1 MIRRRSL
8 TMLAAAVLLG
18 AVIGLGVA
26 QDDADKARK
35 GQKGK
40 DEKIEGYT
48 SVSVNIPAVTLNV
61 VVTDKDGNLITG
73 LDKSYF
79 KVYEDGQPQELTN
92 FFPDLSPINVVLVL
106 ESSGVIYGLEY
117 DFWYAV
123 LDFVKNLR
131 PDDYCALITYD
142 IKPRI
147 AVDFTLDKQKIVRE
161 ANISLYYKGFNESA
175 LADVVI
181 FTIDRMREVQG
192 KKAIIML
199 STGLD
204 TFSKKT
210 YDDALKAAAT
220 SDTVIY
226 AVSMGQLERTINE
239 PLYSSATRS
248 DLLMADLRLKSIT
261 KKTGGIAFFPRFSS
275 EYPSVFRNLNMYLRY
290 QYTMAYT
297 PTNQKLDNKN
307 RKIRVEAEADINRD
321 GKPDKLKVSHKESYK
336 AVEK

>member
-1 MIRRRSL
+1 MIPRRSL
-8 TMLAAAVLLG
+8 MMLAAA
-18 AVIGLGVA
+18 AVVCAVFGLGIA
-26 QDDADKARK
+26 QDDKGQSQK

-79 KVYEDGQPQELTN
+79 KVYEDGQLQELTN
-92 FFPDLSPINVVLVL
+92 FFPDLSPINVVVVL
-106 ESSGVIYGLEY
+106 EASGVIYGLER

-131 PDDYCALITYD
+131 SDDYCALVTYD

-147 AVDFTLDKQKIVRE
+147 AVDFTLDKQKIIRE

-192 KKAIIML
+192 KKAVVML

-239 PLYSSATRS
+239 PYYSSATRS
-248 DLLMADLRLKSIT
+248 DMLMADLRLKSIS
-261 KKTGGIAFFPRFSS
+261 KKTAGRPLPRVQFRYPAFSG
-275 EYPSVFRNLNMYLRY
+275 
-290 QYTMAYT
+290 T
-297 PTNQKLDNKN
+297 
-307 RKIRVEAEADINRD
+307 
-321 GKPDKLKVSHKESYK
+321 
-336 AVEK
+336 